1 MSTYHEE
8 MKLKET
14 KRLREIQ
21 QELPPFTQAFF
32 RGIAQTV
39 FFTISQTTLPAGQGL
54 PTPMTCG
61 YFSAIFMKNTA
72 RWAA

>member
-39 FFTISQTTLPAGQGL
+39 SPKSRLAYAYDLRIFFRYLYEEIGRAHV
-54 PTPMTCG
+54 
-61 YFSAIFMKNTA
+61 
-72 RWAA
+72 